1 MENVK
6 EELES
11 IRRIKMM
18 STKVLNI
25 LALLWN
31 IRWATFNNQGLI
43 KYSNLYPSPWNYK
56 TIKNVVGEYLM
67 WWMFIMY

>member
-1 MENVK
+1 MQKRMENVN

-11 IRRIKMM
+11 IRRIEMM

-31 IRWATFNNQGLI
+31 IRWATFNNQELI
-43 KYSNLYPSPWNYK
+43 KYSNLYP
-56 TIKNVVGEYLM
+56 VHE
-67 WWMFIMY
+67 IMRRLKPLLGNI